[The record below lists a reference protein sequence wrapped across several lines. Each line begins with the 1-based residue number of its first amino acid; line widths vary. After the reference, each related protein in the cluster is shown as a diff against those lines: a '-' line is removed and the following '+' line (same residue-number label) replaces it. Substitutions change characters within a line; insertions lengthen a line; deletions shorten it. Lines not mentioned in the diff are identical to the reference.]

1 MNGYTGE
8 RPEWAKSAPDI
19 HQRPQT
25 PTHGTPPTPAYGT
38 PQTPSH
44 IPSARGDPGGQSFRP
59 VSARKDHLNQ
69 VNSTMAVRPSPE
81 VSVRPT
87 VSLDASVRPAP
98 VVKMTL
104 VKTVPKRSARDPPCK
119 SNIKN
124 KINHKFYFSLLVLKF
139 CTKSH
144 NSRYENL
151 KLSYVFL
158 VVILDKS

>member
-19 HQRPQT
+19 HQTPQT
-25 PTHGTPPTPAYGT
+25 PTHGTP
-38 PQTPSH
+38 QTSSH

-69 VNSTMAVRPSPE
+69 VNSTMAVPPSPE
-81 VSVRPT
+81 VSVCPT

-124 KINHKFYFSLLVLKF
+124 KINQSFLFS
-139 CTKSH
+139 CTK
-144 NSRYENL
+144 
-151 KLSYVFL
+151 
-158 VVILDKS
+158 ILYKNTPPDKRI